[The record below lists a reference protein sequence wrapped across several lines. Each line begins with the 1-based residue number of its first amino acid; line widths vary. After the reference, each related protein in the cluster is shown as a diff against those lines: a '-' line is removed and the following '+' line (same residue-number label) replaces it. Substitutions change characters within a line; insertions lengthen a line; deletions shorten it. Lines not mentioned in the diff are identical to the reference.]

1 MTMGLLTW
9 LALLPFRLCRGA
21 VVFLWVLAVGVLSQ
35 GGRDDGDADAGRWK
49 TIGRWRH
56 DRHLVTPAIGRRGWM
71 KR

>member
-1 MTMGLLTW
+1 MTFLLF
-9 LALLPFRLCRGA
+9 LLFLPLRLCRGV

-49 TIGRWRH
+49 LQRGNHPDAW
-56 DRHLVTPAIGRRGWM
+56 LVPPAIGRKGWM

>member
-1 MTMGLLTW
+1 MGLLTF
-9 LALLPFRLCRGA
+9 PFRLGKGV

-49 TIGRWRH
+49 LQRGNHPDT
-56 DRHLVTPAIGRRGWM
+56 HLVTPAIGRRGWA